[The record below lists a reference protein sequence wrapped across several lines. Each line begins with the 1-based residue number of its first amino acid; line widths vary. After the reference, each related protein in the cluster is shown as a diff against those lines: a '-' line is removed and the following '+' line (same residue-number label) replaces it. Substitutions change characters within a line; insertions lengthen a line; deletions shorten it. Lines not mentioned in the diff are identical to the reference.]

1 MLSIQVSHSIWKS
14 NLTEVCMRN
23 IFVNQ
28 SLSLLILFSVTILTA
43 CAPVVTPS
51 TSINHEATISE
62 AANAAPEEA
71 ANATMDTAETTP
83 VAEEAAPTAESVTR
97 TITDAKGNE
106 VAIPAHPKRIVT
118 LTEIELDSALALGLK
133 PVGSVNGRGQPGL
146 PAYLGDQTEGILSVG
161 SLAEPSLEQIVALK
175 PDLILVGAMIPQI
188 EALAP
193 ELSQIAPVVATFQ
206 ANDDWKTAFKSI
218 AHVLNLD
225 DRADAFLAE
234 YNQRVSAIRTAIP
247 AGAEAAVVRWMPQGP
262 VVMMP
267 QTFSNRILADVGFT
281 PPAELQTLAGNHG
294 AHSDPLSLEALESI
308 DKDWLFVGALNAEG
322 ASALEEAL
330 KDPLVQSLDVVKQG
344 HLILVDGAVWTSIG
358 GPLAALQVLDVIE
371 QAVTAQ

>member
-1 MLSIQVSHSIWKS
+1 
-14 NLTEVCMRN
+14 MRN
-23 IFVNQ
+23 SFANQ
-28 SLSLLILFSVTILTA
+28 PLSLSLLLLLSITILTA
-43 CAPVVTPS
+43 CAPVMTS
-51 TSINHEATISE
+51 SASINNEATTSE

-71 ANATMDTAETTP
+71 ANATMATVETTP
-83 VAEEAAPTAESVTR
+83 VAKEAALTAEIVTR

-106 VAIPAHPKRIVT
+106 VAIPAHPERIVT

-133 PVGSVNGRGQPGL
+133 PIGSVNGRGQPGL
-146 PAYLGDQTEGILSVG
+146 PAYLGDQIEGIISVG

-206 ANDDWKTAFKSI
+206 ANDDWKTTFKSI

-234 YNQRVSAIRTAIP
+234 YDQRVNAIRTAVP
-247 AGAEAAVVRWMPQGP
+247 EGAEAAVVRWMPQGP

-281 PPAELQTLAGNHG
+281 PPAELQTLAGSHG

-308 DKDWLFVGALNAEG
+308 DKDWLFVGALNAES

-330 KDPLVQSLDVVKQG
+330 KDPLVQSMDVVKQG
-344 HLILVDGAVWTSIG
+344 HLVLVDGAVWTSIG